1 MSGRSARAATS
12 STRDQRST
20 LSRVREWAER
30 RRTLELT
37 LYGSVT
43 IVAVILG
50 VSLDSS
56 IQTAQTLVVVM
67 WATSFGLVVAHAFA
81 VSISHRIVSP
91 VPLPFGRY
99 VSSLVDGLPLLISSA
114 VATLGVIVAQLFD
127 NSLRTAARGADIA
140 LVVFCCTIAWIAGG
154 VHGLPTRRRLAL
166 STFIGV
172 FLTLIAIVKVL
183 LGH

>member
-1 MSGRSARAATS
+1 MSGARNRANVSSSRDARSVP
-12 STRDQRST
+12 
-20 LSRVREWAER
+20 SRVRAWAQR

-50 VSLDSS
+50 VSVNDS
-56 IQTAQTLVVVM
+56 ITTGQTLVVVM
-67 WATSFGLVVAHAFA
+67 WATSFGLVAAHAFA
-81 VSISHRIVSP
+81 VAISHRIVSP
-91 VPLPFGRY
+91 EPLPLGRY
-99 VSSLVDGLPLLISSA
+99 LSSFVDGAPLLISSA

-140 LVVFCCTIAWIAGG
+140 LVAFCCTIAWIAGS
-154 VHGLPTRRRLAL
+154 VHGLPMRRRLAL

-172 FLTLIAIVKVL
+172 VLTLIAIVKVL
-183 LGH
+183 LDP